1 MTHSIYSETI
11 NSDREVAEQLEK
23 LSEKIQEGIDK
34 AYQLVRQ
41 AEQIKQE
48 IELQKS
54 EFNPTVE
61 KVMSVSEQIQH
72 WEEVLNKI
80 AEIAD
85 KETVQRL
92 EQQIESA
99 SNQINQVQSQVKHTD
114 IIFDGFMSE
123 LQMRLV
129 EVSKLKVQVE
139 ADKIIVENLAMQTDN
154 KYQQVLEMFS
164 QISNKQKSSEGIND
178 LTGSLLQTD
187 DTEEIIKDLYSEL
200 DFHVDLDRKHIG

>member
-34 AYQLVRQ
+34 AYQVVRQ

-80 AEIAD
+80 AEIGD

-99 SNQINQVQSQVKHTD
+99 SNQINQVQAQVKHTYR
-114 IIFDGFMSE
+114 IFDGFMSE

-178 LTGSLLQTD
+178 LTGSLPQTD
-187 DTEEIIKDLYSEL
+187 DTQEIIKDLYSEL